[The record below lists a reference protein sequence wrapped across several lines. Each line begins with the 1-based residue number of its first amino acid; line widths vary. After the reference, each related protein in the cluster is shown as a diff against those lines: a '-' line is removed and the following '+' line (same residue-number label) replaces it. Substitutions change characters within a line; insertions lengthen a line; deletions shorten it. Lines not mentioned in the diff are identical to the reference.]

1 VSEDLVPP
9 FEEEEPSPLPE
20 ETVEKLRALEARLE
34 EALEAL
40 RFRVDALEK
49 RTVSA
54 EAAAAAGPSRLVELR
69 DEVFR
74 ELAAV
79 EGRLEER
86 VREVQQRLEQQKS
99 AFVRELGALETSL
112 VAKLMESG
120 REPGAITLALAPL
133 LEEQVRREADENWT
147 AEIERL
153 RQALAES
160 LDDLSERVRK
170 AVRG

>member
-1 VSEDLVPP
+1 M
-9 FEEEEPSPLPE
+9 
-20 ETVEKLRALEARLE
+20 
-34 EALEAL
+34 
-40 RFRVDALEK
+40 
-49 RTVSA
+49 
-54 EAAAAAGPSRLVELR
+54 R

-79 EGRLEER
+79 EGRLDER
-86 VREVQQRLEQQKS
+86 IREVQQRLEQQKA
-99 AFVRELGALETSL
+99 AFARDLQAVESSL
-112 VAKLMESG
+112 AAKLAESG
-120 REPGAITLALAPL
+120 REPGAISLALAPL
-133 LEEQVRREADENWT
+133 LEEHVRREADENWT